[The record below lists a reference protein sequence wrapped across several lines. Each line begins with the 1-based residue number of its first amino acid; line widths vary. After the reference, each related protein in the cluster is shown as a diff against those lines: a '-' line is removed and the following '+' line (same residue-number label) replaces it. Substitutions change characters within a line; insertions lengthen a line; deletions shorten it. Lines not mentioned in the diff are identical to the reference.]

1 MMKKKTKML
10 LIPCAAAALTLGASM
25 MSYAATGWAEEGGQ
39 WVYYNNDGSKAT
51 DVFKKSGNGWYY
63 LDSDGYMTKSS
74 LIEVDDNY
82 YYVDSMGAM
91 VSNQW
96 REVENEESGD
106 GEPDTWWYYLQANGK
121 AVKKSGSS
129 DSVKTATLPTASGN
143 AKFIFDEEGRM
154 MSGWIDENGEMLT
167 DEDAW
172 RTGLYYCGLEDGGR
186 MATGWKYLTAEDDD
200 SEKDR
205 DGDGYYFYFNTNG
218 KKVTDTDSKKIN
230 GRKYRFNEEGV
241 AEFDWYAKPDTA
253 SGSSASSSN
262 MYYSTEEQ
270 CWLSTGWFKTV
281 PGENVDAEAHDDDE
295 PKWFYANSNGELAK
309 AEIKTIKGQKY
320 GFDPNGIMLN
330 GLYKIT
336 FEEDGR
342 TIAQAEEIE
351 SENELPEEGEDVSV
365 YYFGNSPKEGAMKTG
380 TCTLDIDG
388 EKYYYK
394 FKTSGSDKGAGV
406 DKIDGDSIYVKGK
419 RLEAEEGS
427 KYEAIEYDGKEYL
440 VSTSGKIMKS
450 KKNIK
455 DADDNYYCTDSKG
468 VITYKGNEKKD

>member
-1 MMKKKTKML
+1 MKKKVKL
-10 LIPCAAAALTLGASM
+10 LLVPCTAAVLALGASM
-25 MSYAATGWAEEGGQ
+25 LSYAATGWAEENGQ
-39 WVYYNNDGSKAT
+39 WVYYNGDGSKAT

-63 LDSDGYMTKSS
+63 LDSNGNMTKNS
-74 LIEVDDNY
+74 LVEDNDNY
-82 YYVDSMGAM
+82 YYVDSTGAM

-96 REVENEESGD
+96 REIENEDSGD
-106 GEPDTWWYYLQANGK
+106 GAPDTWWYYLQANGK
-121 AVKKSGSS
+121 AVKKSGSGS
-129 DSVKTATLPTASGN
+129 GVKTVTLPTASGD
-143 AKFIFDEEGRM
+143 ARFIFDEEGRM

-172 RTGLYYCGLEDGGR
+172 KTGLYYCGLEDGGR
-186 MATGWKYLTAEDDD
+186 MASGWKYLAAEDDG
-200 SEKDR
+200 EKER

-241 AEFDWYAKPDTA
+241 AEFEWYAKPDTA
-253 SGSSASSSN
+253 SGSAATSSN

-270 CWLSTGWFKTV
+270 CWLATGWFKTV
-281 PGENVDAEAHDDDE
+281 PGENVDPEAHDDDE

-309 AEIKTIKGQKY
+309 AEIKTINGQKY
-320 GFDPNGIMLN
+320 GFDPSGIMLD

-336 FEEDGR
+336 FEEGGK
-342 TIAQAEEIE
+342 TIAQADKIE
-351 SENELPEEGEDVSV
+351 TLDDLPEAGEDVSV
-365 YYFGNSPKEGAMKTG
+365 YFFGNSPKEGAMKTG

-427 KYEAIEYDGKEYL
+427 KYEAIEYDGSEYL
-440 VSTSGKIMKS
+440 VSTSGKIMKN

-468 VITYKGNEKKD
+468 IITYKGDEKQD